1 MKEYLRSDGD
11 TVTIPYVAPS
21 GTDAV
26 VFSVYDLDLE
36 EYIQSDESL
45 VKRATVTAAS
55 GNGTTITYTA
65 SNTFAVGDIV
75 TITGLSTTT
84 GSSLNKSNVTVAT
97 RSSSQFTVTDTT
109 TGTAIATQSG
119 TALQITTNF
128 NLILDQ
134 EVSSYDRRLRI
145 ELQIIDA
152 SSYTEDELYATL
164 VRPYATATEL
174 AEHSGLTI
182 VGSNPGFGEITQ
194 AELIKLERRARLYIN
209 SKISDDFTFRY
220 KTVGTL
226 GQGSDVLFIGQR
238 IESFDKII
246 KDDEVIYDIT
256 EDPEI
261 NLLDYPFAITKGK
274 NSLKVVWEGA
284 NIIEW
289 SDTSVI
295 NSAGYFERNSLYL
308 IRGEYGW
315 KYIPNDIN
323 LATLELVNDML
334 CSDFNYKNRGVKS
347 VKNDAYTVEFVP
359 GNGIGSV
366 LVESLISQY
375 NRFDLWAV

>member
-11 TVTIPYVAPS
+11 IVTIPYTAPS

-36 EYIQSDESL
+36 EYVQSDESL
-45 VKRATVTAAS
+45 VKRATVTGAS

-65 SNTFAVGDIV
+65 SNTFAIGDVV

-84 GSSLNKSNVTVAT
+84 GSSLNKSNVTVAN
-97 RSSSQFTVTDTT
+97 RSNSNFTVTDSTI
-109 TGTAIATQSG
+109 GTATATQSG
-119 TALQITTNF
+119 TALQITTDF
-128 NLILDQ
+128 NLVLDQ
-134 EVSSYDRRLRI
+134 EVTTYDRRLKI

-152 SSYTEDELYATL
+152 SSYTEDEIYVSLI
-164 VRPYATATEL
+164 RPYATTAEL
-174 AEHSGLTI
+174 AEHAGLTI
-182 VGSNPGFGEITQ
+182 VGSNPGFGEITES
-194 AELIKLERRARLYIN
+194 ELTKLERRARLYIN
-209 SKISDDFTFRY
+209 SKISDDFTFKY

-246 KDDEVIYDIT
+246 KDDEVIYDT
-256 EDPEI
+256 TADPEI
-261 NLLDYPFAITKGK
+261 NLLDYPFAVTNGK

>member
-11 TVTIPYVAPS
+11 TVTIPYTAPS

-36 EYIQSDESL
+36 EYVQSDESL

-55 GNGTTITYTA
+55 GNGTSITYTA
-65 SNTFAVGDIV
+65 SNTFEIGDVV

-84 GSSLNKSNVTVAT
+84 GSSLNKSNVTIT
-97 RSSSQFTVTDTT
+97 SRSNSQFTVAETT
-109 TGTAIATQSG
+109 VGTASGTQSG
-119 TALQITTNF
+119 LALQVTTNF
-128 NLILDQ
+128 DLVLDQ
-134 EVSSYDRRLRI
+134 DVTLYDRRLKV

-152 SSYTEDELYATL
+152 SSYTEDEIYVNL
-164 VRPYATATEL
+164 VRPYATTAEL
-174 AEHSGLTI
+174 AEHAGLTI
-182 VGSNPGFGEITQ
+182 VGSSPGFGEVTE

-226 GQGSDVLFIGQR
+226 GQGSDVLVIGQR
-238 IESFDKII
+238 IESFDKIV
-246 KDDEVIYDIT
+246 KDDEVIYDT
-256 EDPEI
+256 TADPEI
-261 NLLDYPFAITKGK
+261 NLLDYPFAVTNGK

-308 IRGEYGW
+308 VRGEYGW

-347 VKNDAYTVEFVP
+347 VKNDAYTVEFLP
-359 GNGIGSV
+359 GNGIGSI
-366 LVESLISQY
+366 LVESLISKY
-375 NRFDLWAV
+375 TRFDLWAV

>member
-1 MKEYLRSDGD
+1 MKEYLRSEGD
-11 TVTIPYVAPS
+11 AVTISYVAPT
-21 GTDAV
+21 GTDSV
-26 VFSVYDLDLE
+26 VFNVYDLDLK
-36 EYIQSDESL
+36 EYILSDEADL
-45 VKRATVTAAS
+45 VS
-55 GNGTTITYTA
+55 GSTFNIT
-65 SNTFAVGDIV
+65 
-75 TITGLSTTT
+75 
-84 GSSLNKSNVTVAT
+84 
-97 RSSSQFTVTDTT
+97 
-109 TGTAIATQSG
+109 
-119 TALQITTNF
+119 
-128 NLILDQ
+128 LDQ
-134 EVSSYDRRLRI
+134 ETSAYDRKLRI
-145 ELQIIDA
+145 ELQVIDS
-152 SSYTEDELYATL
+152 SSYTEDEIYASII
-164 VRPYATATEL
+164 RPYATTTEL
-174 AEHSGLTI
+174 AEHSGLEI
-182 VGSNPGFGEITQ
+182 VSSSPGFNQITQ
-194 AELIKLERRARLYIN
+194 AELVKLERRARLYIN

-226 GQGSDVLFIGQR
+226 GQGADVLFIGQR

-256 EDPEI
+256 ADPEI
-261 NLLDYPFAITKGK
+261 NLLDFPFAVTNGK
-274 NSLKVVWEGA
+274 NSLKVVWEGE

-334 CSDFNYKNRGVKS
+334 CSDFNYKNRGIKS
-347 VKNDAYTVEFVP
+347 VKNDAYAVEFIP

>member
-11 TVTIPYVAPS
+11 TVTIPYTAPS

-65 SNTFAVGDIV
+65 TNTFAIGDVV

-97 RSSSQFTVTDTT
+97 RSDSQFTVANTT
-109 TGTAIATQSG
+109 TGTATATQSG
-119 TALQITTNF
+119 TALQITTSF

-134 EVSSYDRRLRI
+134 EVTAYDRKLKI

-152 SSYTEDELYATL
+152 SSYIEDELYVSL

-174 AEHSGLTI
+174 AEHAGLTI

-194 AELIKLERRARLYIN
+194 AELTRLERRARLYIN
-209 SKISDDFTFRY
+209 SKISDDFTFKY

-226 GQGSDVLFIGQR
+226 GQGSDVLFIGQK
-238 IESFDKII
+238 IESFDKIV
-246 KDDEVIYDIT
+246 KDDEVIYDTT

-261 NLLDYPFAITKGK
+261 NLLDYPFAITNGK

-347 VKNDAYTVEFVP
+347 VKNDAYAVEFVP

>member
-36 EYIQSDESL
+36 EYVQSDESL

-65 SNTFAVGDIV
+65 SNKFSVGDVV

-84 GSSLNKSNVTVAT
+84 GSSLNRSNATIAT
-97 RSSSQFTVTDTT
+97 RSDSQFTVVGTT
-109 TGTAIATQSG
+109 VGTATSTQSG

>member
-11 TVTIPYVAPS
+11 IVTIPYTAPS

-36 EYIQSDESL
+36 EYVQSDESL
-45 VKRATVTAAS
+45 VKRATVTGAS

-65 SNTFAVGDIV
+65 SNTFAIGDVV

-84 GSSLNKSNVTVAT
+84 GSSLNKSNVTVAN
-97 RSSSQFTVTDTT
+97 RSNSNFTVTDSTI
-109 TGTAIATQSG
+109 GTATATQSG
-119 TALQITTNF
+119 TALQITTDF
-128 NLILDQ
+128 NLVLDQ
-134 EVSSYDRRLRI
+134 EVTTYDRRLKI

-152 SSYTEDELYATL
+152 SSYTEDEIYVSLI
-164 VRPYATATEL
+164 RPYATTAEL
-174 AEHSGLTI
+174 AEHAGLTI
-182 VGSNPGFGEITQ
+182 VGSNPGFGEITES
-194 AELIKLERRARLYIN
+194 ELTKLERRARLYIN
-209 SKISDDFTFRY
+209 SKISDDFTFKY

-246 KDDEVIYDIT
+246 KDDEVIYDT
-256 EDPEI
+256 TADPEI
-261 NLLDYPFAITKGK
+261 NLLDYPFAVTNGK

-347 VKNDAYTVEFVP
+347 VKNDAYTVEFLP

-366 LVESLISQY
+366 LVESLISHY

>member
-11 TVTIPYVAPS
+11 TVTIPYTAPS

-36 EYIQSDESL
+36 EYVQSDESL
-45 VKRATVTAAS
+45 VKRAIVTAAS

-65 SNTFAVGDIV
+65 INTFAVGDVV

-84 GSSLNKSNVTVAT
+84 GSSLNTSNATVAT
-97 RSSSQFTVTDTT
+97 RSDSQFTVVSETF
-109 TGTAIATQSG
+109 GTAASTQSG

-134 EVSSYDRRLRI
+134 EVTAYDRRLKV

-152 SSYTEDELYATL
+152 SSYTEDELYVSL
-164 VRPYATATEL
+164 IRPYATTTEL
-174 AEHSGLTI
+174 AEHAGLTI
-182 VGSNPGFGEITQ
+182 VGSNPGFGQITE
-194 AELIKLERRARLYIN
+194 AELTKLERRARLYIN
-209 SKISDDFTFRY
+209 SKISDDFTFKY

-246 KDDEVIYDIT
+246 KDDEVIYDT
-256 EDPEI
+256 TADPEI
-261 NLLDYPFAITKGK
+261 NLLDYPFAVTNGK
-274 NSLKVVWEGA
+274 NSLKVVWEGT

-347 VKNDAYTVEFVP
+347 VKNDAYTVEFLP

-366 LVESLISQY
+366 LVESLISHY